1 MMKPKDQKS
10 SASCSGAFPSG
21 KSCPAG
27 YKSCSYK
34 RDHPWGEFKKV
45 WLGKGNFLPST
56 IRKAHRIL
64 FLVSGNLHI
73 RLDGQHHYLGE
84 KQCMFLVKDSKVR
97 LEVTADAEIY
107 LLDFTNRMIFCHN
120 DVLTVM
126 VLDGGSNDSD
136 SPVMSIVPELL
147 AFLRGLSTELLQ
159 AKMACYHVVKEHE
172 LCLLMWHVYGVTKLS
187 VFFRSI
193 LHPKDDFE
201 LFVQSSYRKVE
212 TLAEIA
218 RMANLSESSFRRKFR
233 ETFNENYYGW
243 RVKQIS
249 SDMIRTIRNGILA
262 KEELM
267 ELFNFKTYQSFYRFC
282 TRNMGHSPT
291 ELIEI
296 WAPQNE

>member
-1 MMKPKDQKS
+1 
-10 SASCSGAFPSG
+10 
-21 KSCPAG
+21 
-27 YKSCSYK
+27 
-34 RDHPWGEFKKV
+34 
-45 WLGKGNFLPST
+45 
-56 IRKAHRIL
+56 
-64 FLVSGNLHI
+64 
-73 RLDGQHHYLGE
+73 
-84 KQCMFLVKDSKVR
+84 MFLVKDSKVC